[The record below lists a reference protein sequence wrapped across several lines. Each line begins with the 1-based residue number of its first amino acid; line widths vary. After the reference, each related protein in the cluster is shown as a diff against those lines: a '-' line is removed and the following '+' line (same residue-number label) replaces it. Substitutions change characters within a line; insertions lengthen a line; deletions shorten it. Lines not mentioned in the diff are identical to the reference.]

1 MMRLPEFEHL
11 QPESLAEAL
20 ELLAEHREHAK
31 VIAGGTELLVS
42 MKHGLLTPSYLINLK
57 EIPGLNFIAYDD
69 DKGLRM
75 GAFTKLAA
83 LIESQTVQ
91 ESFSILAHAAD
102 QVAAPP
108 LQQMGTLGGNLCL
121 NTRCFYYNQS
131 RFWRQARSA
140 CYKTGGDVCYAVKG
154 GNRCFAVYQGDMAPA
169 LIALEATVKVAR
181 KGGERV
187 IPLADIY
194 TGKGK
199 RPLALEADEIL
210 VEVEVPQSAALKT
223 GNYQKL
229 RYRGAMDFPL
239 VGVAAVLDRNGSG
252 TCSRA
257 KIVLTA
263 VDTAPVLVEEA
274 GKLLEGQGVT
284 DQLISQAAEAAYQ
297 AAHPVANIGSTP
309 SYRRKMARLLT
320 KRAISNAWEGE

>member
-1 MMRLPEFEHL
+1 MMRLPKFEHF

-31 VIAGGTELLVS
+31 VVAGGTELLVS

-57 EIPGLNFIAYDD
+57 EVPELSFIAYDD
-69 DKGLRM
+69 EKGLRM
-75 GAFTKLAA
+75 GALTRLTT
-83 LIESQTVQ
+83 LIKSQAVQ
-91 ESFSILAHAAD
+91 QNLPILAQAAD

-131 RFWRQARSA
+131 RFWRQARPA
-140 CYKTGGDVCYAVKG
+140 CYKTGGEVCHVVKG

-210 VEVEVPQSAALKT
+210 VEVEVPQSAAFRT

-239 VGVAAVLDRNGSG
+239 VGVAAVLGKNGSG
-252 TCSRA
+252 ACSKA
-257 KIVLTA
+257 NIVLTA
-263 VDTAPVLVEEA
+263 VGTAPVLVEEA
-274 GKLLEGQGVT
+274 GKLLEGQSVT
-284 DQLISQAAEAAYQ
+284 DELISQAAEAAYQ
-297 AAHPVANIGSTP
+297 AAHPVANVGSTP
-309 SYRRKMARLLT
+309 SYRKKMARLLT
-320 KRAISNAWEGE
+320 KRAIRNAWEGE